1 MTVQVPEPILGQIVE
16 VIKGRETGQYA
27 IIVGLLNERFVLLAD
42 GDKRKFDQPKRKN
55 LQHIRFTGEMA
66 MEVFESIQETGR
78 VTNSKLRFCLN
89 RFESQQNPD
98 HASVKGECTNGE
110 R

>member
-1 MTVQVPEPILGQIVE
+1 MLNELPEPLIGQIVE
-16 VIKGRETGQYA
+16 VLKGRETGQYA
-27 IIVGLLNERFVLLAD
+27 IIIGVLNERFVLLAD
-42 GDKRKFDQPKRKN
+42 GDKRKYDQPKKKN
-55 LQHIRFTGEMA
+55 LQHIRFTGGFA
-66 MEVFESIQETGR
+66 MEVFTSIQESGR

-98 HASVKGECTNGE
+98 IVSEKGSEHHGE